1 MRVAVPRSGSVS
13 DVADQVRPLEA
24 RGSGRRVISAFV
36 LAGFALVVVPLVV
49 SRLVS
54 QPEGQ
59 VLRYEIPRGTAAALA
74 RGEAV
79 DVLPAD
85 LQLGLRDKLVVVN
98 RDDQP
103 HAVGPFRVAPGEE
116 LVRDADQI
124 TSFSGFCSLHLGGRI
139 DIQVRTVKK

>member
-1 MRVAVPRSGSVS
+1 VE
-13 DVADQVRPLEA
+13 DQVTPREA
-24 RGSGRRVISAFV
+24 RGSRRRVISAFV
-36 LAGFALVVVPLVV
+36 LAGLALVAVPLVL

-54 QPEGQ
+54 QPDGQ

-85 LQLGLRDKLVVVN
+85 LQLGLRDKLIVVN
-98 RDDQP
+98 LDDQP
-103 HAVGPFRVAPGEE
+103 HAVGPFRLAPGEE
-116 LVRDADQI
+116 LARDADQI

-139 DIQVRTVKK
+139 DIQVRSVKT